1 MVARSLAIVF
11 LFCSISLA
19 QKTAWPTILKGRNM
33 SKVVEVSTN
42 DGSQIYRGKFF
53 QFISDSEIKVND
65 MRRFAATAESVHY
78 ALKKLPLNLVHPP
91 RFDLDRDTHSIY
103 IYADIAAYDK
113 AVGVKHSAGYYS
125 KFHRSVYLRKDLFI
139 TATKPNYKLLVHE
152 LTHLNMHGII
162 RYSNAWFSEGNA
174 EYMASSFYNNS
185 SYNFS
190 TMTANIRK
198 RALSFIPPNEKKTK
212 KKENAEEVLFSV
224 WEGYFQT
231 IIYLVTSYMDM
242 TVNSEM
248 TKHKGR
254 LDLIAESDD
263 FIYLMEFKLNE
274 SSTIAIEQIKSQDY
288 AAAYQNSPKK
298 IFLVGVN
305 FSKTERNV
313 ENWESVIWER

>member
-11 LFCSISLA
+11 LLCSISLA

-53 QFISDSEIKVND
+53 QFISDSEIKTND

-174 EYMASSFYNNS
+174 EYMASSFFNNS

-198 RALSFIPPNEKKTK
+198 RALSFLPPNEKKTK
-212 KKENAEEVLFSV
+212 KKDESILLPNLKALITLDDPHWIKHNNKLAPENRYRPYLAALITVHYFYHIAPNGREKINRYISDLTSGNKKLRATAQQRLF
-224 WEGYFQT
+224 QD
-231 IIYLVTSYMDM
+231 INL
-242 TVNSEM
+242 SELE
-248 TKHKGR
+248 TKLTTYWKKKGLR
-254 LDLIAESDD
+254 IS
-263 FIYLMEFKLNE
+263 F
-274 SSTIAIEQIKSQDY
+274 
-288 AAAYQNSPKK
+288 P
-298 IFLVGVN
+298 
-305 FSKTERNV
+305 
-313 ENWESVIWER
+313 